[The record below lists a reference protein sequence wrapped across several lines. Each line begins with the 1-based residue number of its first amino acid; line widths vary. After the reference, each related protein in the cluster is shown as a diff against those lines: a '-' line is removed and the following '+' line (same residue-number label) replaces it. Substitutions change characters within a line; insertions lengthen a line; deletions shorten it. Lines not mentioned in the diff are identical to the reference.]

1 MGRQRRHAVRR
12 LAALAAVALAAVP
25 AGLAAA
31 GGDAGGGAMGDPARG
46 AAVFLRAGCGGCHT
60 VAAVKT
66 AGEVGPPLD
75 GLWVPAATAVTV
87 VTHGSLHM
95 PAFGGRLGARQIED
109 VAAFVAA
116 VGRSEPVELLPD
128 LDPGAPQ
135 GVAASRRRLEGRL
148 RPVLRFAVAIEN
160 AGPGPLELRQAGEP
174 AGGELPAAQVVTAS
188 DGASRVLPASARLV
202 LGGSRDW
209 ETASVAAAELR
220 RAGSGRVLRR
230 AFVSLCLADGAPAAD
245 TPPTAPAEAVYG
257 PGCGRGDATPTGLE
271 VGVSSGWRA
280 RAPAAAAELELSG
293 LSAGRYVLT
302 LRTDPERALLQARVA
317 PAAASALVELSWPRG
332 RDAAPLVRT
341 LRRCPDRAR
350 C

>member
-1 MGRQRRHAVRR
+1 VGRQRRHAVRR

-25 AGLAAA
+25 AGLAA
-31 GGDAGGGAMGDPARG
+31 AGGGAMGDPARG

-135 GVAASRRRLEGRL
+135 GVAASRRHLGGRL

-160 AGPGPLELRQAGEP
+160 TGPGPLELRQAGEP

-188 DGASRVLPASARLV
+188 DGSSRLLPDPARLV

-220 RAGSGRVLRR
+220 RAGSGRILRR
-230 AFVSLCLADGAPAAD
+230 ASVSLCLADGAPAQD
-245 TPPTAPAEAVYG
+245 MPPTAPAEAVYG
-257 PGCGRGDATPTGLE
+257 PGCGRGDAAPTGLE

-280 RAPAAAAELELSG
+280 RAAAAELELSG
-293 LSAGRYVLT
+293 LRAGRYVLT
-302 LRTDPERALLQARVA
+302 LRTDAERALLQARVA